1 MASYENFYKGSY
13 STLEPEF
20 GDYIGYTYKFGAGR
34 IGAPT
39 SPQTADQIKQVT
51 SRLSEGMRT
60 VEMQVLS
67 PETLEAIP
75 KDHLKEI
82 NRLAKLTGSEMT
94 MHAPVIDPA
103 GFTKEGWSET
113 NRDEAE
119 RRLLEAVE
127 RGHEMNPE
135 GNIPV
140 TIHASTLPAAEFTQ
154 EGQESVAAVDPE
166 SGKLV
171 TFKREER
178 FEPEEG
184 KVVAYS
190 PKEELEHFNDM
201 QWREQI
207 RLLEERKAEIDAL
220 FMESRKISQKLEE
233 KEKKGEEL
241 SQADLTEGSAAIAG
255 IKRARALSAHLNAA
269 LRGIYPKAY
278 EYDEEARAELEKAA
292 AGYRADLEEI
302 EKIREPLQAGFMLNI
317 ANEKLIEG
325 LRYASPKFY
334 KPVEEFAIDKA
345 SKTLGNVAFEAYK
358 QFGETAPVISVE
370 NVFPNMAF
378 SRAEQLRN
386 LIEESR
392 KQFVENAVNEGMSR
406 GEAKR
411 EAEKHI
417 GATWDTGHINL
428 LRKEGFGEEKI
439 IEETKTIAPYIKH
452 VHLTDNFGYADT
464 HLPPGMGKVPVK
476 GIMEELEKAGY
487 SGKFIAEAGGFA
499 KEFKI
504 SPHPYVL
511 EALGSPLYHPIMA
524 PYWSKSGYGAVF
536 PEHYVS
542 IYGTGFAGVPA
553 ELGGMMPGKK
563 SRFAGTPAE

>member
-20 GDYIGYTYKFGAGR
+20 GDYIGYGYRLGAGR

-67 PETLEAIP
+67 PETLETIP
-75 KDHLKEI
+75 KEHLKEI

-94 MHAPVIDPA
+94 MHAPIIDPA

-154 EGQESVAAVDPE
+154 EGQESLTAVDPE

-178 FEPEEG
+178 FDPQRGE
-184 KVVAYS
+184 VIVYS
-190 PKEELEHFNDM
+190 PERELEIFNET
-201 QWREQI
+201 QWNEQI
-207 RLLEERKAEIDAL
+207 RSLLERKAEIDTLIAES
-220 FMESRKISQKLEE
+220 MEVIERVGE
-233 KEKKGEEL
+233 KEKKGELNKAESAEVEGARVKIGNARLL
-241 SQADLTEGSAAIAG
+241 SE
-255 IKRARALSAHLNAA
+255 HLNAT
-269 LRGIYPKAY
+269 LIGIYPKVY
-278 EYDEEARAELEKAA
+278 KDDPKARAALEKAA
-292 AGYRADLEEI
+292 AEYREEADINLANQRLI
-302 EKIREPLQAGFMLNI
+302 KGIAQAH
-317 ANEKLIEG
+317 
-325 LRYASPKFY
+325 PVFY

-476 GIMEELEKAGY
+476 RIMEELEKAGY
-487 SGKFIAEAGGFA
+487 SGKLIAEAGGFA

-524 PYWSKSGYGAVF
+524 PYWSRSGYGAVF